1 MDRADEMS
9 VFVRAVENGGFSAAA
24 RSLGMT
30 PSAVSKLVGRLENRL
45 GARLI
50 HRTTRAFSLT
60 HEGVAFYQRSLHIL
74 REIDEAEE
82 AIGRAT
88 TVPRGTLRVNAA
100 VAFATYQVV
109 PLLPEFFER
118 YPDVHLELTVSD
130 RVIDLVEE
138 AVDVA
143 IRIGVRT
150 DSSLISRQLVEDRRV
165 VCASPAYLQRYG
177 TPRVPEDLLR
187 HSCLCWIGNQGGLN
201 EWPFAGPEGSYT
213 LSVSGHVEVNSGEV
227 LYEMALA
234 GLGIAR
240 VAEFRVGADIKA
252 GRLAPLL
259 VEHQPPEHLPIHAV
273 YPHRRHLLPKVRA
286 FVDFLIEK
294 FHPEP
299 PWRAVAPS
307 AASERQVA
315 GDLAEEGGSAV
326 SE

>member
-1 MDRADEMS
+1 MDRSGEMA
-9 VFVRAVENGGFSAAA
+9 VFVRVVEQGGFSAAA

-45 GARLI
+45 GVRLM

-60 HEGVAFYQRSLHIL
+60 HEGVAYYQRSLRIL
-74 REIDEAEE
+74 RDIDEAEE
-82 AIGRAT
+82 AISRAQ

-109 PLLPEFFER
+109 PLLPEFFAR
-118 YPDVHLELTVSD
+118 YPDVHLELTVTD
-130 RVIDLVEE
+130 RVVDLVEE

-143 IRIGVRT
+143 IRIGVRS
-150 DSSLISRQLVEDRRV
+150 DSSLISRQLVVDRRV
-165 VCASPAYLQRYG
+165 VIAAPAYLERHG

-187 HSCLCWIGNQGGLN
+187 HSCLCWIGNQGALN
-201 EWPFAGPEGSYT
+201 DWPFMSPDGPVT

-240 VAEFRVGADIKA
+240 VAEFRVGADVKA
-252 GRLAPLL
+252 GRLVPLL
-259 VEHQPPEHLPIHAV
+259 AEYQPAERLPIHAV

-286 FVDFLIEK
+286 FVDFLTEK
-294 FHPEP
+294 FNPEP
-299 PWRAVAPS
+299 PWRVVRPTADAVAGGTGT
-307 AASERQVA
+307 ASPR
-315 GDLAEEGGSAV
+315 
-326 SE
+326 